1 MDTVTDETLMLGV
14 RDGDVAKLGLLFER
28 HHGGLFDFFCRTL
41 GDRPAA
47 EDLVQEVFIR
57 ILKYRR
63 TYRDDGRFQTWL
75 FHIARNV
82 RNDHLRKRRPDQL
95 TADLPEPAAP
105 AASQAT
111 AVEAAQDVER
121 LRRALLRLPDDR
133 REVVVLARYRGM
145 SHEEIAA
152 VLRVEPGT
160 VRVRLHR
167 ALKELRALVETL
179 TSEDRTPCDANKSN
193 SSLRIV

>member
-1 MDTVTDETLMLGV
+1 MLMRGV

-28 HHGGLFDFFCRTL
+28 HHGGLFDFFCRTV

-63 TYRDDGRFQTWL
+63 TYRDEGRFQTWM

-82 RNDHLRKRRPDQL
+82 RTDYVRKRRPDQL
-95 TADLPEPAAP
+95 TAEVPEPVTDGAGHAA
-105 AASQAT
+105 AIET
-111 AVEAAQDVER
+111 AQDVER
-121 LRRALLRLPDDR
+121 LRRALMRLPDDR
-133 REVVVLARYRGM
+133 RELVVLARYRGM
-145 SHEEIAA
+145 SHDEIAA
-152 VLRVEPGT
+152 VLRVDAGT

-167 ALKELRALVETL
+167 ALKELRALVETM
-179 TSEDRTPCDANKSN
+179 TSEERTSWNANKSG
-193 SSLRIV
+193 SSLRIF

>member
-1 MDTVTDETLMLGV
+1 MTDEVLMRQV
-14 RDGDVAKLGLLFER
+14 RDGDVGRLGLLFER
-28 HHGGLFDFFCRTL
+28 HHGGLFEFFSRTL

-63 TYRDDGRFQTWL
+63 TYRDDGSFQTWM

-82 RNDHLRKRRPDQL
+82 RNDHIRKRRPDQL
-95 TADLPEPAAP
+95 TADMPEPAATGANQ
-105 AASQAT
+105 AA
-111 AVEAAQDVER
+111 AVENAEDLDR

-133 REVVVLARYRGM
+133 REVVVLARYHGM
-145 SHEEIAA
+145 THEEIAA
-152 VLRVEPGT
+152 VLRVEPGA

-167 ALKELRALVETL
+167 ALKELRALVETM
-179 TSEDRTPCDANKSN
+179 TTGERTCDANKS
-193 SSLRIV
+193 SSGFRTV

>member
-1 MDTVTDETLMLGV
+1 MRGV
-14 RDGDVAKLGLLFER
+14 RDGDVAGLGQLFER
-28 HHGGLFDFFCRTL
+28 HHAGLFDFFARTL
-41 GDRPAA
+41 GDRSAA

-57 ILKYRR
+57 ILKYRA
-63 TYRDDGRFQTWL
+63 TYRDEGRFQIWM

-95 TADLPEPAAP
+95 TADIREPEAGGADQAA
-105 AASQAT
+105 
-111 AVEAAQDVER
+111 AVEIAQDLAR

-133 REVVVLARYRGM
+133 RELVVLARYHGM
-145 SHEEIAA
+145 THEEIGA

-167 ALKELRALVETL
+167 ALKELRALVETTTTGER
-179 TSEDRTPCDANKSN
+179 TSWNANKST
-193 SSLRIV
+193 SGLRTF

>member
-1 MDTVTDETLMLGV
+1 MLMRGV

-28 HHGGLFDFFCRTL
+28 HHAGLFDFFCRTL

-63 TYRDDGRFQTWL
+63 TYRDDGRFGTWMY
-75 FHIARNV
+75 HIARNV
-82 RNDHLRKRRPDQL
+82 RTDHVRKRRPDQL
-95 TADLPEPAAP
+95 TTDVPEPSTGSAGHAA
-105 AASQAT
+105 AIET
-111 AVEAAQDVER
+111 AEDIGR
-121 LRRALLRLPDDR
+121 LRRALMRLPDDR
-133 REVVVLARYRGM
+133 REVVVLARYRGL

-167 ALKELRALVETL
+167 ALKELRALVETM
-179 TSEDRTPCDANKSN
+179 TSEERTSWNANKST
-193 SSLRIV
+193 SGLRIL

>member
-1 MDTVTDETLMLGV
+1 MAAV
-14 RDGDVAKLGLLFER
+14 RDGDLSRLGLLFER
-28 HHGGLFDFFCRTL
+28 HHTGLFDFFSRTL

-57 ILKYRR
+57 VLKYRR
-63 TYRDDGRFQTWL
+63 TYRDDGRFQTWM

-95 TADLPEPAAP
+95 MADMPEPEAAGTDQ
-105 AASQAT
+105 AA
-111 AVEAAQDVER
+111 AVEHAEDLER

-133 REVVVLARYRGM
+133 RELVVLARYHGM
-145 SHEEIAA
+145 THEEIGA

-167 ALKELRALVETL
+167 ALKELRTLVETM
-179 TSEDRTPCDANKSN
+179 TTGERTPCDANKSS
-193 SSLRIV
+193 SSLRTF

>member
-1 MDTVTDETLMLGV
+1 MRVV

-28 HHGGLFDFFCRTL
+28 HHGGLFDFFCRTV
-41 GDRPAA
+41 GDRLAA

-63 TYRDDGRFQTWL
+63 TYRDEGRFQTWM

-82 RNDHLRKRRPDQL
+82 RTDHVRRRRPDQL
-95 TADLPEPAAP
+95 TSAVPEPATDGAGQ
-105 AASQAT
+105 AAAIET
-111 AVEAAQDVER
+111 AQDVER
-121 LRRALLRLPDDR
+121 LRRALMRLPDDR

-145 SHEEIAA
+145 SHDEIAA
-152 VLRVEPGT
+152 VLRVDAGT

-167 ALKELRALVETL
+167 ALKELRVLVETMATEER
-179 TSEDRTPCDANKSN
+179 TSWNANKSG
-193 SSLRIV
+193 SGSRIF

>member
-1 MDTVTDETLMLGV
+1 MLMRVV

-28 HHGGLFDFFCRTL
+28 HHGGLFDFFCRTV
-41 GDRPAA
+41 GDRLAA

-63 TYRDDGRFQTWL
+63 TYRDEGRFQTWM

-82 RNDHLRKRRPDQL
+82 RTDHVRRRRPDQL
-95 TADLPEPAAP
+95 TSAVPEPATDGAGQ
-105 AASQAT
+105 AAAIET
-111 AVEAAQDVER
+111 AQDVER
-121 LRRALLRLPDDR
+121 LRRALMRLPDDR

-145 SHEEIAA
+145 SHDEIAA
-152 VLRVEPGT
+152 VLRVDAGT

-167 ALKELRALVETL
+167 ALKELRVLVETMATEER
-179 TSEDRTPCDANKSN
+179 TSWNANKSG
-193 SSLRIV
+193 SGSRIF

>member
-1 MDTVTDETLMLGV
+1 MLMREV

-28 HHGGLFDFFCRTL
+28 HHAGLFDFFCRTL

-57 ILKYRR
+57 VLKYRR
-63 TYRDDGRFQTWL
+63 TYRDEGRFQTWL

-82 RNDHLRKRRPDQL
+82 RIDHVRKRQPDQL
-95 TADLPEPAAP
+95 MADAPEPAAEGAGV
-105 AASQAT
+105 AAT
-111 AVEAAQDVER
+111 IEAAQEVER
-121 LRRALLRLPDDR
+121 LRQALMRLPDDR
-133 REVVVLARYRGM
+133 RELVVLAKYRGL
-145 SHEEIAA
+145 SHDQIAA

-167 ALKELRALVETL
+167 ALKQLRALVETMTAEER
-179 TSEDRTPCDANKSN
+179 TSWNANKSA
-193 SSLRIV
+193 SGLRIF

>member
-1 MDTVTDETLMLGV
+1 MLMRGV

-28 HHGGLFDFFCRTL
+28 HHGGLFDFFCRTV

-63 TYRDDGRFQTWL
+63 TYRDEGRFQTWM

-82 RNDHLRKRRPDQL
+82 RTDHVRKRRPDQL
-95 TADLPEPAAP
+95 TNNVPEPATDGAGH
-105 AASQAT
+105 AAAIET
-111 AVEAAQDVER
+111 AQDVER
-121 LRRALLRLPDDR
+121 LRRALMRLPDDR
-133 REVVVLARYRGM
+133 RELVVLARYRGM
-145 SHEEIAA
+145 PHDEIAA
-152 VLRVEPGT
+152 VLRVDAGT

-167 ALKELRALVETL
+167 ALKELRALIETMATEER
-179 TSEDRTPCDANKSN
+179 TSWNANKSG
-193 SSLRIV
+193 SSLRIF

>member
-1 MDTVTDETLMLGV
+1 MTDEALMREV
-14 RDGDVAKLGLLFER
+14 RDGDVGRLGLLFER
-28 HHGGLFDFFCRTL
+28 HHGGLFEFFARTL

-63 TYRDDGRFQTWL
+63 TYRDEGRFQTWM

-82 RNDHLRKRRPDQL
+82 RNDHIRKHRPDQL
-95 TADLPEPAAP
+95 TADTPEPAATGANQ
-105 AASQAT
+105 AA
-111 AVEAAQDVER
+111 AVENADDVER

-133 REVVVLARYRGM
+133 REVVVLARYHGM
-145 SHEEIAA
+145 THEEIAA
-152 VLRVEPGT
+152 VLRVEPGA

-167 ALKELRALVETL
+167 ALKELRALIETM
-179 TSEDRTPCDANKSN
+179 TTGERTCDANKS
-193 SSLRIV
+193 SSGFRTF

>member
-1 MDTVTDETLMLGV
+1 MLMRGV

-28 HHGGLFDFFCRTL
+28 HHGGLFDFFCRTV
-41 GDRPAA
+41 GDRLAA

-63 TYRDDGRFQTWL
+63 TYRDEGRFQTWM

-82 RNDHLRKRRPDQL
+82 RTDHVRRRRPDQL
-95 TADLPEPAAP
+95 TSAVPEPATDGAGQ
-105 AASQAT
+105 AAAIET
-111 AVEAAQDVER
+111 AQDVER
-121 LRRALLRLPDDR
+121 LRRALMRLPDDR

-145 SHEEIAA
+145 SHDEIAA
-152 VLRVEPGT
+152 VLRVDAGT

-167 ALKELRALVETL
+167 ALKELRVLVETMATEER
-179 TSEDRTPCDANKSN
+179 TSWNANKSG
-193 SSLRIV
+193 SGSRIF